1 MSKKSEFSWIWKQ
14 GGHYKMSKIIATS
27 AIRGAYK
34 IIEKADKILQ
44 DSIKKHGAEQHIE
57 FPNTGY
63 YLPIIYSMTGIAVEK
78 LSDAQ
83 KVMEEIKKLLPP
95 IPSEKLWL
103 PYLGGTLDAGIA
115 TIWAEE
121 IIEVIKY
128 LDGPP
133 PVDGIWV
140 GAATDVIIRERGI
153 EFVDGTAPGFAA
165 CVGACSD
172 SSNAVKI
179 ARELQEK
186 NIYVFMTG
194 STDGKSMSEQLVE
207 EGVELG
213 WNTRLIPFGKDITST
228 IYALGFAARAALS
241 FGGVQAGDYKRML
254 QYNKD
259 RVFAFVLAL
268 GEVDEEK
275 YANAAG
281 AISFGFP
288 TIADTP
294 IPEILPRG
302 VCTYEHVVSNIP
314 DEEIVSRA
322 IEVRGLKITVDK
334 VDIPVAFGPAF
345 EGERVRKE
353 DTYVEFG
360 GNRSEVVEFL
370 HMAESSEIE
379 DGKIEV
385 FGPEVDDMPP
395 DSVLPLGIEVLVY
408 GRKMQ
413 TDFEPVMERQI
424 HYFINYA
431 TGIFHM
437 GQRDII
443 WVRFSKEAV
452 KNGFKI
458 KHLGTILHAKMHS
471 TFGNI
476 MDKIQVKIFTNPEDV
491 AVLKQKAKGVFK
503 LRDERLRTLTD
514 ESVDIFY
521 SCSLCQSFA
530 PNHVCAISPERP
542 GLCGAYNWLD
552 CRAAFEINPTGPNQ
566 PIKKGETL
574 DERLG
579 KWKGVNEF
587 IYKISNQ
594 KLESFSAYSMM
605 VDPMTSCGCFEVIIT
620 ILPITNGVMAV
631 NREYS
636 EMTPCGMKFST
647 IAGMVGG
654 GIQTPGF
661 IGVSK
666 YFIGSKKFILADG
679 GLKRLVWMPKQLKEE
694 ILALLESRSAEM
706 GIPDFVSKI
715 ATEEEAA
722 TEEEVLQ
729 WIAKV
734 NHPVIEM
741 EPMM

>member
-1 MSKKSEFSWIWKQ
+1 
-14 GGHYKMSKIIATS
+14 MSKIIATS
-27 AIRGAYK
+27 AIKGAYK
-34 IIEKADKILQ
+34 IIEKAEHILK
-44 DSIKKHGAEQHIE
+44 DCIKEHGPDQRIE

-78 LSDAQ
+78 LSDAE
-83 KVMEEIKKLLPP
+83 KVLEEARKLLPP
-95 IPSEKLWL
+95 VPSDKLWL

-115 TIWAEE
+115 TLWAEE

-128 LDGPP
+128 LDGPS
-133 PVDGIWV
+133 PVEGIWL

-165 CVGACSD
+165 CVGACKD
-172 SSNAVKI
+172 SKNAVKI

-194 STDGKSMSEQLVE
+194 STDGKTMSEQLIE
-207 EGVELG
+207 DGVELG
-213 WNTRLIPFGKDITST
+213 WNTRLVPFGKDITAT

-241 FGGVQAGDYKRML
+241 FGGVQPGDYKRML

-288 TIADTP
+288 TIANTS

-314 DEEIVSRA
+314 DEEIVTKA
-322 IEVRGLKITVDK
+322 IEIRGLKITIDK
-334 VDIPVAFGPAF
+334 VDVPVAFGPAF

-353 DTYVEFG
+353 DTYLEFG
-360 GNRSEVVEFL
+360 GNKSEAVEFL
-370 HMAESSEIE
+370 HIAESSEVE

-385 FGPEVDDMPP
+385 FGPEVDDMPE
-395 DSVLPLGIEVLVY
+395 DSVLPLGVEVLVY

-413 TDFEPVMERQI
+413 ADFEPVMERQI
-424 HYFINYA
+424 HYFTNYA

-437 GQRDII
+437 GQRDIS

-452 KNGFKI
+452 KSGFKI

-476 MDKIQVKIFTNPEDV
+476 MDKIQIKIYTNPEDV
-491 AVLKQKAKGVFK
+491 AILKQKAKEVFRV
-503 LRDERLRTLTD
+503 RDERLKNLTD
-514 ESVDIFY
+514 ESVDTFY

-552 CRAAFEINPTGPNQ
+552 CKAAFEITPTGPNQ
-566 PIKKGETL
+566 PIKKGDTL
-574 DERLG
+574 DQRLG
-579 KWKGVNEF
+579 IWKGVNEF
-587 IYKISNQ
+587 VYKSSHQ

-605 VDPMTSCGCFEVIIT
+605 VDPMTSCGCFEVVVT
-620 ILPITNGVMAV
+620 ILPTANGVMAV
-631 NREYS
+631 NREFS

-661 IGVSK
+661 IGISK

-694 ILALLESRSAEM
+694 ILELLQVRAGEM
-706 GIPDFVSKI
+706 EIPDFIDKI
-715 ATEEEAA
+715 ATEENAT
-722 TEEEVLQ
+722 TEEEVFE
-729 WIAKV
+729 WITKV
-734 NHPVIEM
+734 NHPVLGM
-741 EPMM
+741 EPLM

>member
-1 MSKKSEFSWIWKQ
+1 
-14 GGHYKMSKIIATS
+14 MSKIIATS
-27 AIRGAYK
+27 AIKGAYK
-34 IIEKADKILQ
+34 IIEKAEYILK
-44 DSIKKHGAEQHIE
+44 DSIKEHGPDQRIE

-78 LSDAQ
+78 LSDAE
-83 KVMEEIKKLLPP
+83 KVLEEARKLLPP
-95 IPSEKLWL
+95 VPSDKLWL

-115 TIWAEE
+115 TLWAEE

-128 LDGPP
+128 LDGPS
-133 PVDGIWV
+133 PVEGIWL

-165 CVGACSD
+165 CVGACKD
-172 SSNAVKI
+172 NKNAVKI

-194 STDGKSMSEQLVE
+194 STDGKTMSEQLIE
-207 EGVELG
+207 DGVELG
-213 WNTRLIPFGKDITST
+213 WNTRLVPFGKDITAT

-241 FGGVQAGDYKRML
+241 FGGVQPGDYKRML

-288 TIADTP
+288 TIANTS

-314 DEEIVSRA
+314 DEEIVTKA
-322 IEVRGLKITVDK
+322 IEIRGLKITVDK

-353 DTYVEFG
+353 DTYLEFG
-360 GNRSEVVEFL
+360 GNKSEAVEFL
-370 HMAESSEIE
+370 HIAESSEVE

-385 FGPEVDDMPP
+385 FGPEVDDVPE

-413 TDFEPVMERQI
+413 ADFEPVMERQI
-424 HYFINYA
+424 HYFTNYA

-437 GQRDII
+437 GQRDIS

-452 KNGFKI
+452 KSGFKI

-476 MDKIQVKIFTNPEDV
+476 MDKIQIKIYTNPEDV
-491 AVLKQKAKGVFK
+491 AILKQKAKEVFRV
-503 LRDERLRTLTD
+503 RDERLKNLTD
-514 ESVDIFY
+514 ESVDTFY

-552 CRAAFEINPTGPNQ
+552 CKAAFEITPTGPNQ
-566 PIKKGETL
+566 PIKKGDTI
-574 DERLG
+574 DQRLG
-579 KWKGVNEF
+579 IWKGINEF
-587 IYKISNQ
+587 VYKVSHQ

-605 VDPMTSCGCFEVIIT
+605 VDPMTSCGCFEVIVT
-620 ILPITNGVMAV
+620 ILPTANGVMAV
-631 NREYS
+631 NREFS

-661 IGVSK
+661 IGISK

-694 ILALLESRSAEM
+694 ILGLLQLRTGEM
-706 GIPDFVSKI
+706 EMPDFIDKI
-715 ATEEEAA
+715 ATEENAT
-722 TEEEVLQ
+722 TEEEVFE
-729 WIAKV
+729 WITKV
-734 NHPVIEM
+734 NHPVLEM
-741 EPMM
+741 EPLM

>member
-1 MSKKSEFSWIWKQ
+1 
-14 GGHYKMSKIIATS
+14 MSKIIATS
-27 AIRGAYK
+27 AIKGAYK
-34 IIEKADKILQ
+34 IIERAGETLKT
-44 DSIKKHGAEQHIE
+44 SIAKHGSDQVIE

-63 YLPIIYSMTGIAVEK
+63 YLPIIYSMTGIAVSK
-78 LSDAQ
+78 LSDAE
-83 KVMEEIKKLLPP
+83 KVLEQCRKLLPP
-95 IPSEKLWL
+95 VPSDRLWL

-115 TIWAEE
+115 TLWAEE

-128 LDGPP
+128 LDGPS
-133 PVDGIWV
+133 PVEGIWL

-165 CVGACSD
+165 CVGACKD
-172 SSNAVKI
+172 SKTAVKI
-179 ARELQEK
+179 VRELQEK
-186 NIYVFMTG
+186 NIYVFMAG
-194 STDGKSMSEQLVE
+194 STDGKTMSEQLME

-213 WNTRLIPFGKDITST
+213 WDTRLVPFGRDISAA

-241 FGGVQAGDYKRML
+241 FGGVQPGDYRKML
-254 QYNKD
+254 LYNKE

-281 AISFGFP
+281 AINFGFP

-314 DEEIVSRA
+314 DEEIVAKA
-322 IEVRGLKITVDK
+322 IEIRGLKITVDK
-334 VDIPVAFGPAF
+334 VNIPVAFGAAF

-353 DTYVEFG
+353 DTYIEFG
-360 GNRSEVVEFL
+360 GNVTEAIEFLRIADSSEV
-370 HMAESSEIE
+370 E

-385 FGPEVDDMPP
+385 FGPEVDDVVQG
-395 DSVLPLGIEVLVY
+395 SSLPLGIEILVY

-437 GQRDII
+437 GQRDIS
-443 WVRFSKEAV
+443 WVRFSKDAV
-452 KNGFKI
+452 KSGFKI

-476 MDKIQVKIFTNPEDV
+476 MDKIQIKIYTNTEDV
-491 AVLKQKAKGVFK
+491 AILKQKAKEVFR

-514 ESVDIFY
+514 ESVDTFY

-530 PNHVCAISPERP
+530 PNHVCAVSPERS

-552 CRAAFEINPTGPNQ
+552 CKAAFEITPTGPNQ

-579 KWKGVNEF
+579 IWKGVNEF
-587 IYKISNQ
+587 VYKSSHQ
-594 KLESFSAYSMM
+594 KLESFSAYSMI
-605 VDPMTSCGCFEVIIT
+605 VDPMTSCGCFEVIVA
-620 ILPITNGVMAV
+620 ILPTTNGVMAV
-631 NREYS
+631 NREFS

-661 IGVSK
+661 IGISK
-666 YFIGSKKFILADG
+666 YFIGSKKFIRADG
-679 GLKRLVWMPKQLKEE
+679 GLKRLVWMPRQLKEE
-694 ILALLESRSAEM
+694 IRELLQERADEM
-706 GIPDFVSKI
+706 GIPDLLDKI
-715 ATEEEAA
+715 ATEENAV
-722 TEEEVLQ
+722 TEEEIME
-729 WIAKV
+729 WITSK
-734 NHPVIEM
+734 NHPVLEM
-741 EPMM
+741 ESIM

>member
-1 MSKKSEFSWIWKQ
+1 
-14 GGHYKMSKIIATS
+14 MSKIIATS
-27 AIRGAYK
+27 AIKGAYK
-34 IIEKADKILQ
+34 IIERAGETLKT
-44 DSIKKHGAEQHIE
+44 SIAKHGSDQVIE

-63 YLPIIYSMTGIAVEK
+63 YLPIIYSMTGIAVSK
-78 LSDAQ
+78 LSDAE
-83 KVMEEIKKLLPP
+83 KVLEQCRKLLPLV
-95 IPSEKLWL
+95 PSDRLWL

-115 TIWAEE
+115 TLWAEE

-128 LDGPP
+128 LDGPS
-133 PVDGIWV
+133 PVEGIWL

-165 CVGACSD
+165 CVGACKD
-172 SSNAVKI
+172 SKTAVKI
-179 ARELQEK
+179 VRELQEK
-186 NIYVFMTG
+186 NIYVFMAG
-194 STDGKSMSEQLVE
+194 STDGKTMSEQLME

-213 WNTRLIPFGKDITST
+213 WDTRLVPFGRDISAA

-241 FGGVQAGDYKRML
+241 FGGVQPGDYRKML
-254 QYNKD
+254 LYNKE

-281 AISFGFP
+281 AINFGFP

-314 DEEIVSRA
+314 DEEIVAKA
-322 IEVRGLKITVDK
+322 IEIRGLKITVDK
-334 VDIPVAFGPAF
+334 VNIPVAFGAAF

-353 DTYVEFG
+353 DTYIEFG
-360 GNRSEVVEFL
+360 GNVTEAIEFLRIADSSEV
-370 HMAESSEIE
+370 E

-385 FGPEVDDMPP
+385 FGPEVDDVVQG
-395 DSVLPLGIEVLVY
+395 SSLPLGIEILVY

-437 GQRDII
+437 GQRDIS
-443 WVRFSKEAV
+443 WVRFSKDAV
-452 KNGFKI
+452 KRGFKI

-476 MDKIQVKIFTNPEDV
+476 MDKIQIKIYTNTEDV
-491 AVLKQKAKGVFK
+491 AILKQKAKEVFK

-514 ESVDIFY
+514 ESVDTFY

-530 PNHVCAISPERP
+530 PNHVCAVSPERS

-552 CRAAFEINPTGPNQ
+552 CKAAFEITPTGPNQ

-579 KWKGVNEF
+579 IWKGVNEF
-587 IYKISNQ
+587 VYKSSHQ

-605 VDPMTSCGCFEVIIT
+605 VDPMTSCGCFEVIVA
-620 ILPITNGVMAV
+620 ILPTTNGVMAV
-631 NREYS
+631 NREFS

-661 IGVSK
+661 IGISK
-666 YFIGSKKFILADG
+666 YFIGSKKFIRADG
-679 GLKRLVWMPKQLKEE
+679 GLKRLVWMPRQLKEE
-694 ILALLESRSAEM
+694 IRELLQERADEM
-706 GIPDFVSKI
+706 GIPDLLDKI
-715 ATEEEAA
+715 ATEENAV
-722 TEEEVLQ
+722 TEEEIME
-729 WIAKV
+729 WITSK
-734 NHPVIEM
+734 NHPVLEM
-741 EPMM
+741 ESIM

>member
-1 MSKKSEFSWIWKQ
+1 
-14 GGHYKMSKIIATS
+14 MSKIIATS
-27 AIRGAYK
+27 AIKGAYK
-34 IIEKADKILQ
+34 IVSKSEEILNNAL
-44 DSIKKHGAEQHIE
+44 KKYGPQQKLE

-78 LSDAQ
+78 LEDAQ
-83 KVMEEIKKLLPP
+83 KVIEEAKKLLPP
-95 IPSEKLWL
+95 IPSERLWL
-103 PYLGGTLDAGIA
+103 PYLGSTLDAGIA
-115 TIWAEE
+115 TLWAEE
-121 IIEVIKY
+121 IIEAIKY
-128 LDGPP
+128 LDGPS
-133 PVDGIWV
+133 PVEGIWL

-165 CVGACSD
+165 CVGACKD
-172 SSNAVKI
+172 NKTAVKI

-186 NIYVFMTG
+186 NIYVFISGNTNG
-194 STDGKSMSEQLVE
+194 VSMAEQLYQ

-213 WNTRLIPFGKDITST
+213 WDTRIVPFGKDITAT
-228 IYALGFAARAALS
+228 IYSLGFAARAALS
-241 FGGVQAGDYKRML
+241 FGGVQPGDYRRML
-254 QYNKD
+254 LYNKN

-281 AISFGFP
+281 AINFGFP

-314 DEEIVSRA
+314 DEEIVAKA

-334 VDIPVAFGPAF
+334 VDIPVAFGAAF

-353 DTYVEFG
+353 NTYVEFG
-360 GNRSEVVEFL
+360 GNITEAVEYL
-370 HMAESSEIE
+370 HMADSSEVE

-385 FGPEVDDMPP
+385 FGPEVDDVAEG
-395 DSVLPLGIEVLVY
+395 SALPLGIEVLVY

-413 TDFEPVMERQI
+413 EDFEPVMERQI

-437 GQRDII
+437 GQRDIA
-443 WVRFSKEAV
+443 WVRFSKDAV
-452 KNGFKI
+452 KSGFKI
-458 KHLGTILHAKMHS
+458 RHLGVILHAKMHS
-471 TFGNI
+471 TFSNI
-476 MDKIQVKIFTNPEDV
+476 VDKIQVKIYTNPEDV
-491 AVLKQKAKGVFK
+491 IALKHKAKEAFRI
-503 LRDERLRTLTD
+503 RDERLKTLTD
-514 ESVDIFY
+514 ETVDIFY

-530 PNHVCAISPERP
+530 PNHVCVVSPERP

-552 CRAAFEINPTGPNQ
+552 CKAAFEINPAGPNQ

-574 DERLG
+574 DEKLG
-579 KWKGVNEF
+579 IWKGVNEF
-587 IYKISNQ
+587 VYKASHQ

-605 VDPMTSCGCFEVIIT
+605 IDPMTSCGCFEVIVT
-620 ILPITNGVMAV
+620 ILPTTNGVMAV

-661 IGVSK
+661 IGISK
-666 YFIGSKKFILADG
+666 YFIASKKFIRADG
-679 GLKRLVWMPKQLKEE
+679 GLKRLVWMPRQLKEE
-694 ILALLESRSAEM
+694 IGELLRERAEEM
-706 GIPDFVSKI
+706 GMPDLIDKI
-715 ATEEEAA
+715 ATEENAV
-722 TEEEVLQ
+722 TEEEVLK
-729 WIAKV
+729 WMEKV
-734 NHPVIEM
+734 NHPALEM
-741 EPMM
+741 EPIM

>member
-1 MSKKSEFSWIWKQ
+1 
-14 GGHYKMSKIIATS
+14 MSKIIATS
-27 AIRGAYK
+27 AIKGAYK
-34 IIEKADKILQ
+34 IIEKAEHILK
-44 DSIKKHGAEQHIE
+44 DSIKEHSPDQRIE

-78 LSDAQ
+78 LSDAE
-83 KVMEEIKKLLPP
+83 KVLEEARKLLPP
-95 IPSEKLWL
+95 VPSDKLWL

-115 TIWAEE
+115 TLWAEE

-128 LDGPP
+128 LDGPS
-133 PVDGIWV
+133 PVEGIWL
-140 GAATDVIIRERGI
+140 GAATDVINRERGI
-153 EFVDGTAPGFAA
+153 EVVDGTAPGFAA
-165 CVGACSD
+165 CVGACKESK
-172 SSNAVKI
+172 NAVKI

-194 STDGKSMSEQLVE
+194 STDGKTMSEQLIE
-207 EGVELG
+207 DGVELG
-213 WNTRLIPFGKDITST
+213 WNTRLVPFGKDITAT

-241 FGGVQAGDYKRML
+241 FGGVQPGDYKRML

-288 TIADTP
+288 TIANTS

-314 DEEIVSRA
+314 DEEIVTKA
-322 IEVRGLKITVDK
+322 IEIRGLKITIDK

-353 DTYVEFG
+353 DTYLEFG
-360 GNRSEVVEFL
+360 GNKSEAVEFL
-370 HMAESSEIE
+370 HIAESSEVE

-385 FGPEVDDMPP
+385 FGPEVDDVPEG
-395 DSVLPLGIEVLVY
+395 SVLPLGVEVLVY

-413 TDFEPVMERQI
+413 ADFEPVMERQI
-424 HYFINYA
+424 HYFTNYA

-437 GQRDII
+437 GQRDIS

-452 KNGFKI
+452 KSGFKI
-458 KHLGTILHAKMHS
+458 KHLGTVLHAKMHS

-476 MDKIQVKIFTNPEDV
+476 MDKIQIKIYTNPEDV
-491 AVLKQKAKGVFK
+491 AILKQKAKEVFRV
-503 LRDERLRTLTD
+503 RDERLKNLTD
-514 ESVDIFY
+514 ESVDTFY

-552 CRAAFEINPTGPNQ
+552 CKAAFEITPTGPNQ
-566 PIKKGETL
+566 PIKKGDTL
-574 DERLG
+574 DQRLG
-579 KWKGVNEF
+579 IWKGINEF
-587 IYKISNQ
+587 VYKSSHQ
-594 KLESFSAYSMM
+594 QLESFSAYSMM
-605 VDPMTSCGCFEVIIT
+605 VDPMTSCGCFEVVVT
-620 ILPITNGVMAV
+620 ILPTANGVMAV
-631 NREYS
+631 NREFS

-661 IGVSK
+661 IGISK

-694 ILALLESRSAEM
+694 ILGLLQARAGEM
-706 GIPDFVSKI
+706 EIPDFIDKI
-715 ATEEEAA
+715 ATEENAT
-722 TEEEVLQ
+722 TEEEVFE
-729 WIAKV
+729 WITKV
-734 NHPVIEM
+734 NHPVLGM
-741 EPMM
+741 EPLM